1 MRRLRA
7 LAISAALVAL
17 SLAVVRTQPA
27 SPSRGAGQEWL
38 SWSPDVRIVFAQA
51 YLSGYLSG
59 KTDACIAADR
69 LFDLDKVVHEISE
82 TVSARCLRHAKSYSK
97 TSDHYARVITD
108 FYQKYSQYRNIP
120 YAYLMLV
127 MTDDRFTTVDEIYQA
142 ALAGEIRTTF

>member
-27 SPSRGAGQEWL
+27 SPSREAGQEWL

-59 KTDACIAADR
+59 KTNACMAAAE
-69 LFDLDKVVHEISE
+69 LFESGPVHDLSE
-82 TVSARCLRHAKSYSK
+82 SADARCFRRAKSYSK

-142 ALAGEIRTTF
+142 ALAGKIRTRF